1 MKHAKQV
8 NPRRREERGTKLAG
22 GFTLFELL
30 ISIAVIAVLISLVV
44 LGARAAQRA
53 AGSVVDQSGVDQ
65 VFEGVRKFREELGFM
80 PPLVREY
87 ESRDAVAIDSP
98 LVDLSAGVD
107 TRANLDWTALITV
120 AAGSGRNQI
129 AIYRRSAAADADFL
143 RGEGN
148 LYVGPDT
155 ANSLRD
161 NRYSELTLGYYISG
175 QLEVAYSSSF
185 APGANF
191 LPMDGVVGPGMY
203 APSREGDFDVPAEK
217 LAANAS
223 DRRSVGREY
232 GPYVEVGSKAV
243 RAVIDV
249 DSATGANA
257 GRDVTIRDRSNVPL
271 RYYRWLPNP
280 QAGQQPTDA
289 QLALPPLVGR
299 LPGASEPVVPNERN
313 PGVSPQLRTAR
324 WAIIAAGPDRV
335 FGDEPLQY
343 LAVVLGETLPA
354 SGELQQIQKLRLKAA
369 RDNIVRVGTEEN

>member
-1 MKHAKQV
+1 
-8 NPRRREERGTKLAG
+8 
-22 GFTLFELL
+22 
-30 ISIAVIAVLISLVV
+30 
-44 LGARAAQRA
+44 
-53 AGSVVDQSGVDQ
+53 
-65 VFEGVRKFREELGFM
+65 
-80 PPLVREY
+80 
-87 ESRDAVAIDSP
+87 
-98 LVDLSAGVD
+98 
-107 TRANLDWTALITV
+107 
-120 AAGSGRNQI
+120 
-129 AIYRRSAAADADFL
+129 
-143 RGEGN
+143 
-148 LYVGPDT
+148 
-155 ANSLRD
+155 
-161 NRYSELTLGYYISG
+161 
-175 QLEVAYSSSF
+175 
-185 APGANF
+185 
-191 LPMDGVVGPGMY
+191 MY